1 MKIKIEDDYVDRR
14 KKIDLWVRGLLCLNI
29 LAGILVV
36 FMLIAFHFA
45 QPEFETLFDRFYHL
59 KLRTEWDI
67 QYVYYL
73 IYLVIL
79 GICISLCG
87 LLLGTF
93 RGRRENDP
101 KKALM
106 ITGII
111 SLILLGIL
119 IIVR

>member
-1 MKIKIEDDYVDRR
+1 VKIKIEDDYLDRR
-14 KKIDLWVRGLLCLNI
+14 KKTDLWARGLFCLNI

-36 FMLIAFHFA
+36 FMLLAFHFA
-45 QPEFETLFDRFYHL
+45 QPEFETLFDRFYQL
-59 KLRTEWDI
+59 KLRTHWDM
-67 QYVYYL
+67 QYLYYL

-79 GICISLCG
+79 GIFISLCG
-87 LLLGTF
+87 LLLGIF

-111 SLILLGIL
+111 SLILLGVS